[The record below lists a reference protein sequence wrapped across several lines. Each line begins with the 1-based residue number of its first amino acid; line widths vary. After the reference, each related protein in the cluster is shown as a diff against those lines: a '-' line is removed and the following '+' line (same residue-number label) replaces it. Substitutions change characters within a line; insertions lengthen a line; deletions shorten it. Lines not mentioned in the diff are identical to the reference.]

1 MAIDS
6 QAPTS
11 RRRIITAG
19 MGALGGVVATALAG
33 PAVVSAA
40 ANGNVQL
47 ATGVGNSD
55 NDAATE
61 TRVNVTGDGQIGLS
75 AVQPGAGTG
84 VYGFANTAG
93 QGVRGV
99 GGDTADGV
107 HGEGTNGIGVH
118 GESTNTGAPE
128 PDPSISTHRSGVFA
142 VSGDPGVEGDVGGI
156 APNTDQT
163 GVYGFSDQT
172 ALASG
177 VWGDSWQGNGVVGT
191 GDYGVS
197 GFGGTVGVYAS
208 IFDDPAT
215 SSAYALYTFGKIRFG
230 GRSGHAFIS
239 TGHTFKDVPVAG
251 MTTASDVIVTLR
263 TYKSGFSVAAAVPMT
278 GKFRLYLNK
287 KSTAKLYFSYL
298 VIG

>member
-6 QAPTS
+6 KSPTS
-11 RRRIITAG
+11 RRRVITAG
-19 MGALGGVVATALAG
+19 MGALGGVVASALAG

-47 ATGVGNSD
+47 GTGVGNTD
-55 NDAATE
+55 NNSANE
-61 TRVNVTGDGQIGLS
+61 TRVNVTTDGQIALS
-75 AVQPGAGTG
+75 AIQVAGGTG
-84 VYGFANTAG
+84 LYGFAATAG

-118 GESTNTGAPE
+118 GASTNTGLPE
-128 PDPSISTHRSGVFA
+128 PDPTVSTHRSGVFA
-142 VSGDPGVEGDVGGI
+142 VSGDPGVEGDIGGT

-172 ALASG
+172 ALATG
-177 VWGDSWQGNGVVGT
+177 VWGDSWQGNGVIGT

-197 GFGGTVGVYAS
+197 GIGETVGVYADT
-208 IFDDPAT
+208 FGNPA
-215 SSAYALYTFGKIRFG
+215 AYALYTVGKIKFA
-230 GRSGHAFIS
+230 GRSGHTSITKGLVARWV
-239 TGHTFKDVPVAG
+239 TVPG

-263 TYKSGFSVAAAVPMT
+263 TYKSGFWVAAAVPYA
-278 GKFRLYLNK
+278 GKFRIYLNK
-287 KSTAKLYFSYL
+287 AATSTLNFSYL